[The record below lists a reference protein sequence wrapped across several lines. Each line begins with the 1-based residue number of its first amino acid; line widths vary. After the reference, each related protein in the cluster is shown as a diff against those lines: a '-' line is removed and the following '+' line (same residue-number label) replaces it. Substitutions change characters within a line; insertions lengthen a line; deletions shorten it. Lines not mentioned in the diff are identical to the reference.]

1 MKKIW
6 FFILLILVGLT
17 SCVKDELPE
26 SLKPQPPGTNYKDVK
41 LNELIAKDV
50 TNPYYVDASGKA
62 ADWVELY
69 NTGNDPVNIAGLW
82 ITDNPGVEADYQKI
96 PSGDQAVT
104 TIPPQGFLVLIC
116 GASDASGNKLATQI
130 QNGKIF
136 VDFGISSSKDHK
148 IALYDLDKKQLDIT
162 DDFNGLNDDKS
173 FGRVP
178 DGSGTWKTLASKSPG
193 KVNDTTAQK
202 PGTLV
207 INEFM
212 SSNDSFYP
220 GPNNDYPDWIE
231 IYNTGD
237 TDIDLGG
244 WYITDNLDEMKKC
257 QIPTGHSDKTTVH
270 GHGFVVLICDGTGA
284 ASGPLF
290 TNFKLSSGGE
300 SIGLSKDGT
309 TFTDKLTY
317 GSGGDIDPGP
327 KTDWSA
333 GRDSDGGSKWI
344 LFDPNSNRPPTP
356 GKSNN
361 K

>member
-1 MKKIW
+1 M
-6 FFILLILVGLT
+6 T

-26 SLKPQPPGTNYKDVK
+26 SVKPQPPGTNYKDVK
-41 LNELIAKDV
+41 INELITKDV
-50 TNPYYVDASGKA
+50 TQPYYVDASGQA

-82 ITDNPGVEADYQKI
+82 ITDNPGTEADYQEI
-96 PSGDQAVT
+96 PSSDQAVT

-116 GASDASGNKLATQI
+116 GASDASGNKLYTQI
-130 QNGKIF
+130 KDGKVFI
-136 VDFGISSSKDHK
+136 DMGLSSSKDHQV
-148 IALYDLDKKQLDIT
+148 ALYDPDKKQLDIT
-162 DDFNGLNDDKS
+162 DDFNGLQDDKS

-178 DGSGTWKTLASKSPG
+178 DGSGVWKALASKSPG
-193 KVNDTTAQK
+193 AVNDSTVQV
-202 PGTLV
+202 PGTLY

-220 GPNNDYPDWIE
+220 GPNNDFPDWIE

-244 WYITDNLDEMKKC
+244 WYVTDNLDEIKKN
-257 QIPTGHSDKTTVH
+257 QIPTGHSDVTTVH
-270 GHGFVVLICDGTGA
+270 AHSFVVLICDGTGST
-284 ASGPLF
+284 SGPLF
-290 TNFKLSSGGE
+290 TNFKLSGGGE
-300 SIGLSKDGT
+300 SIGLSKDGAK
-309 TFTDKLTY
+309 FTDKLTY
-317 GSGGDIDPGP
+317 GKGGDIDPGP

-333 GRDSDGGSKWI
+333 GRDTDGGNKWV